1 MRIALAIAVVAT
13 LGGLTVLRSEARIA
27 ESMAPVGCESG
38 SALDL
43 QRGPMA
49 SGDSGVRDVVSGW
62 HLFTRLSTPAQ
73 IDPRTTLAC
82 EWPAGTAVP
91 TAEAR
96 YSGLRA
102 AKAWLWTD
110 TLAFVP
116 AYVAATVLVLVALR
130 RRILAPRSDFAPFLR
145 LIGWVLERRIVF
157 YGLVACI
164 ATAAVAD
171 QVENHVLRT
180 RLDSWWNVL
189 DRGPL
194 EVSLDLTAAHVA
206 GWIKWVL
213 LLPPMLV
220 VLVAAIASLFAGAV
234 SLGRVLRDAWFQ
246 VALVVAFVAAVL
258 LPPQSADALRRLS
271 SGDWALTTLLVAT
284 LAAVIARQRVR
295 RARCQTRP
303 TIRPARGDGRRFP
316 RSASDWRSVPL
327 RGSRSTTGGVAC
339 VCRERSSWPSVS
351 CRSSSISAAVVRRRA
366 PSGPR
371 NGVGTAP
378 SASASSRHRHLVEV
392 PEAIP
397 RAQPSP
403 TRATASP
410 AGSVLRC
417 HWRSGSEHCGRAPVT

>member
-1 MRIALAIAVVAT
+1 MDATSDQVSATGAPPSPTPPPSTRARKPWLSDQGVRIALAIAVVAT
-13 LGGLTVLRSEARIA
+13 LGALTVLRSEARIA

-110 TLAFVP
+110 SLAFVP

-145 LIGWVLERRIVF
+145 LIGSVLGRRVVF
-157 YGLVACI
+157 FGLVACV
-164 ATAAVAD
+164 ATAGVAD

-189 DRGPL
+189 DQGPL
-194 EVSLDLTAAHVA
+194 NVPLDLTAAHVA
-206 GWIKWVL
+206 GWLKWFL

-284 LAAVIARQRVR
+284 LAAVIAL
-295 RARCQTRP
+295 
-303 TIRPARGDGRRFP
+303 
-316 RSASDWRSVPL
+316 SASGALAPDPPEDP
-327 RGSRSTTGGVAC
+327 TGAG
-339 VCRERSSWPSVS
+339 RW
-351 CRSSSISAAVVRRRA
+351 SSISTIALGLAIGAASWLPPDHGWRGLRVPGAIVVAVGVLSFLLDLGGQRA
-366 PSGPR
+366 
-371 NGVGTAP
+371 AD
-378 SASASSRHRHLVEV
+378 AQHRG
-392 PEAIP
+392 
-397 RAQPSP
+397 
-403 TRATASP
+403 RATAP
-410 AGSVLRC
+410 GTC
-417 HWRSGSEHCGRAPVT
+417 RARARARATDAWWSRR